1 MQSLDCR
8 LGCVQCRSS
17 QPIDLCFDLSQE
29 EELVAAIERKYSF
42 GRVDMKNPIGDFR
55 TQVIL
60 VPLEYPSSTPGEPLA
75 NPWMVGMKKS
85 IRRYC
90 CVHMIL

>member
-1 MQSLDCR
+1 MKVEATECSTCKSPSVSCSHTVTAECQRPCR
-8 LGCVQCRSS
+8 AWTAVWLFSVSVFAICATNDR
-17 QPIDLCFDLSQE
+17 QE

-60 VPLEYPSSTPGEPLA
+60 STP
-75 NPWMVGMKKS
+75 
-85 IRRYC
+85 
-90 CVHMIL
+90 